1 MLSYF
6 ILMRLYYANVLH
18 VEFTLVS
25 RGPVL
30 LILTLLLTGAVAV
43 GQLATPPQRHDWLAR
58 LGWRQWGALTALAAI
73 LTPLITTDYRVNT
86 ALFGDMGLGNVYDA
100 AYFGVVARL
109 LTDLVR
115 DEHAKVAQQQQVA
128 NHAQNKDKR
137 SHR

>member
-73 LTPLITTDYRVNT
+73 LTPLITTDYP
-86 ALFGDMGLGNVYDA
+86 
-100 AYFGVVARL
+100 
-109 LTDLVR
+109 
-115 DEHAKVAQQQQVA
+115 
-128 NHAQNKDKR
+128 
-137 SHR
+137 